1 MIKDGLGRFGHPGEV
16 ARLGLLSA
24 LSNDVRERNV
34 APARRLPRAQ
44 ERVHLL
50 RLLG

>member
-1 MIKDGLGRFGHPGEV
+1 MIKDGLSRFRQPGEV

-24 LSNDVRERNV
+24 FSNDVRERDV